1 MPEGGSTD
9 EGNDAVPEGGSTDED
24 NDAVDDVVGEGVDEE
39 DDVGA

>member
-1 MPEGGSTD
+1 M
-9 EGNDAVPEGGSTDED
+9 PEGGSTDED